1 MAPLNN
7 KTVFW
12 GGLACVVGLL
22 LFVIWWNLGGD
33 NGEGEKE
40 KERSAAAGKADAG
53 RSAVPRESRRSL
65 STWLRSWEFLTRGQG
80 SQSAGWEPKEVEE
93 AVRRTFLAYNRQD
106 LPAFKAGW
114 TEKGFEQAYELPK
127 EKVTGLDQLSLLSFR
142 PYTIGEFS
150 NTTVNGKSAATEVE
164 LTYGEVRESH
174 RMALVREEDGWK
186 MDQDEKLDNIPKD
199 ATVVDAK
206 LKFFIIELE
215 RTRLAAGAVAFKIT
229 NADTRPHEFIVKRVA
244 ESESEETI
252 GMTKPLKPGENAT
265 LILTNLMPGRYVVL
279 CNMVTRDIMPYAYG
293 MRTEFFIE

>member
-1 MAPLNN
+1 MAPFR

-12 GGLACVVGLL
+12 SALAC
-22 LFVIWWNLGGD
+22 
-33 NGEGEKE
+33 
-40 KERSAAAGKADAG
+40 AAALILLVVWWSGGERENGTGKQETMG
-53 RSAVPRESRRSL
+53 SAPQREARRSL
-65 STWLRSWEFLTRGQG
+65 GEWLRPWGFFTGKHE
-80 SQSAGWEPKEVEE
+80 SQAEKSPGWELKEVED
-93 AVRRTFLAYNRQD
+93 AVRRTFLAYNEED

-114 TEKGFEQAYELPK
+114 TERGFQQAYELPK

-174 RMALVREEDGWK
+174 RMSLVREEDGWK
-186 MDQDEKLDNIPKD
+186 MDQDEKLALFPKD

-215 RTRLAAGAVAFKIT
+215 RTRLTPGTVAFKIS